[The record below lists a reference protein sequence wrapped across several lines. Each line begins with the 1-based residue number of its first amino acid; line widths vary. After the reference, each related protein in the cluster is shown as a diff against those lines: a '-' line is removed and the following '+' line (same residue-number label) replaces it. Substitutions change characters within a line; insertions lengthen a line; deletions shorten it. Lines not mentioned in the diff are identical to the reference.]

1 MCSSD
6 LAERSVEIAKAQY
19 AVGYITSLDMMGARL
34 ALTQART
41 SYLKSLY
48 DFIVAKAQMEKAM
61 GTIGE
66 KI

>member
-1 MCSSD
+1 
-6 LAERSVEIAKAQY
+6 
-19 AVGYITSLDMMGARL
+19 MMGARL